1 MRQKRRIITKAAFFD
16 SRQNTEKKE
25 NGIMQ
30 TIRKKNSYWIDGHG
44 YWWGKN
50 SNGESFFSRDKNE
63 VIEFSSK

>member
-1 MRQKRRIITKAAFFD
+1 MREKRRIITKAAYHD
-16 SRQNTEKKE
+16 SRHQTQKTES
-25 NGIMQ
+25 GIGQ

-50 SNGESFFSRDKNE
+50 SKGESFFSREKNE